1 MAAAEQWHWIHS
13 DYGRLNS
20 RGVGAEWITAPIF
33 LFTKSNRLEFLINTI
48 CFLFLPGRV
57 FAILTRLG
65 ARPRAA
71 YYWMWILPIG
81 YGFVLQ
87 AGSIAN
93 DMFSAL
99 WPMAAIEFALRA
111 RQTKRLQ
118 YLWLSILAAALMTSS
133 KAFNLLLLPA
143 WGLAILPSLRL
154 PLTRPLATIAVCVIA
169 VFASLI
175 PTALLNI
182 HYCGDWTGLRVDP
195 GQFDTGPPLFHVG
208 INLALLAIYNY
219 APPIF
224 PFTGAWN
231 HLIEKTVPPSVS
243 IPLHK
248 YFEPDGARLSPSEMQ
263 TEETTGLGF
272 GVSVL
277 LLTIAVRSL
286 RCTPRVSFKSL
297 FQLQNLIAL
306 AAIGGAF
313 IFMAKSGFYAPA
325 RYLIPFYLFVLAPL
339 LATAS
344 ASTLTRQRWWRVLA
358 LATFFMAALLLILSP
373 ARPLWPATK
382 ILRALHADQSPKP
395 LLQRAWAV
403 YNVYTSR
410 RDNFRPVRAALPPN
424 LKLLG
429 LVSFN
434 DPETSLWFP
443 FGSRR
448 IFHIRCADSPQS
460 MRERGLEYVVVNST
474 VVTMHYKMSMD
485 EWLAKNTAEIVAR
498 IPLQILARQ
507 QPIDWFVVRL
517 H

>member
-1 MAAAEQWHWIHS
+1 
-13 DYGRLNS
+13 
-20 RGVGAEWITAPIF
+20 
-33 LFTKSNRLEFLINTI
+33 
-48 CFLFLPGRV
+48 
-57 FAILTRLG
+57 
-65 ARPRAA
+65 
-71 YYWMWILPIG
+71 MWILPIG

-498 IPLQILARQ
+498 IPVQILARQ